1 MVPHDGPGGK
11 EKERIKA
18 SYNLWESVAI
28 SLYDDH
34 PPHGVAVGEDGLPLV
49 LRLDPG
55 HVVEHVV
62 DEDADVGDHAPAY
75 MEQAAFV
82 KYNGHT

>member
-1 MVPHDGPGGK
+1 MMALE
-11 EKERIKA
+11 EKKKNELKLHII
-18 SYNLWESVAI
+18 LWESVAI

-62 DEDADVGDHAPAY
+62 DKDADVGDHAPAN
-75 MEQAAFV
+75 MEQADFV
-82 KYNGHT
+82 K